1 MGFYNSVLYTIR
13 IVYFLVF
20 NLFFFSAYYDAMGLI
35 SPKKNEV
42 SSLKKVDRHY
52 LDAALMEI
60 GNSPLKDGEGTVRT
74 YSQRLALSIWN
85 DALFSETV
93 KDRAIMAKLIL
104 ERVGGKPA
112 VIADDE
118 KEELP
123 EVVFR
128 VNANDAKKIKALQ
141 DLPVEEEPQ
150 DKVVV
155 EIDGEPKMEF

>member
-1 MGFYNSVLYTIR
+1 
-13 IVYFLVF
+13 
-20 NLFFFSAYYDAMGLI
+20 MGLI

-42 SSLKKVDRHY
+42 SQLKKVDRHF
-52 LDAALMEI
+52 LDTALLEI
-60 GNSPLKDGEGTVRT
+60 GQSSMKDSDDVTRT
-74 YSQRLALSIWN
+74 YSQRLAMSIWN
-85 DALFSETV
+85 DALFAETV
-93 KDRAIMAKLIL
+93 RDRALMAKLIL

-112 VIADDE
+112 VIADEE

-141 DLPVEEEPQ
+141 EMPVTEDESE

-155 EIDGEPKMEF
+155 EIDGEPRMEF

>member
-1 MGFYNSVLYTIR
+1 MGYIT
-13 IVYFLVF
+13 
-20 NLFFFSAYYDAMGLI
+20 
-35 SPKKNEV
+35 PKTKEV
-42 SSLKKVDRHY
+42 SQMKKVDRHF
-52 LDAALMEI
+52 LDTALMEAMQQTSQD
-60 GNSPLKDGEGTVRT
+60 NEGVIR
-74 YSQRLALSIWN
+74 SNAQRLAMSIMN
-85 DALFSETV
+85 DALYAETV

-104 ERVGGKPA
+104 ERVGGKPS
-112 VIADDE
+112 VIADEE

-141 DLPVEEEPQ
+141 AMDNIDEEPE

>member
-1 MGFYNSVLYTIR
+1 
-13 IVYFLVF
+13 
-20 NLFFFSAYYDAMGLI
+20 MGLI

-42 SSLKKVDRHY
+42 AQMNKVDRHY
-52 LDAALMEI
+52 LDNALMNI
-60 GNSPLKDGEGTVRT
+60 GNSTIKDREGVVNT
-74 YSQRLALSIWN
+74 YSQRLAMSIWN
-85 DALFSETV
+85 DALFAETV

-104 ERVGGKPA
+104 ERVGGKPS
-112 VIADDE
+112 VIVDDE

-123 EVVFR
+123 AVVFR

-141 DLPVEEEPQ
+141 ELPVSEDDSE

>member
-1 MGFYNSVLYTIR
+1 
-13 IVYFLVF
+13 
-20 NLFFFSAYYDAMGLI
+20 MGLI
-35 SPKKNEV
+35 SPRKNEV
-42 SSLKKVDRHY
+42 SQLKKIDRHY
-52 LDAALMEI
+52 LDSALMDI
-60 GNSPLKDGEGTVRT
+60 GNSLITDGEGVART

-85 DALFSETV
+85 DALFAETV

-112 VIADDE
+112 VITDDE

-128 VNANDAKKIKALQ
+128 VNANDAKKIEALKK
-141 DLPVEEEPQ
+141 LPVEEEPM

-155 EIDGEPKMEF
+155 EVEGEPRMEF

>member
-1 MGFYNSVLYTIR
+1 
-13 IVYFLVF
+13 
-20 NLFFFSAYYDAMGLI
+20 MGLI

-42 SSLKKVDRHY
+42 SQLKKVDRHF
-52 LDAALMEI
+52 LDTALLEI
-60 GNSPLKDGEGTVRT
+60 GQSPLKDSDGVTRT
-74 YSQRLALSIWN
+74 YSQRLAMSIWN
-85 DALFSETV
+85 DALFAETV
-93 KDRAIMAKLIL
+93 RDRALMAKLIL

-112 VIADDE
+112 VITDEE

-141 DLPVEEEPQ
+141 EMPVTEDDSE

-155 EIDGEPKMEF
+155 EIDGEPRMEF